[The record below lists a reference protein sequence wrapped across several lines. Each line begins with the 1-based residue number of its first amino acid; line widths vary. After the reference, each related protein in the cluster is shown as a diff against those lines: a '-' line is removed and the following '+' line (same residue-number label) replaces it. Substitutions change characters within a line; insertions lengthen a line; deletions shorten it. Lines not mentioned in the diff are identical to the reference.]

1 MKKDNIMKARIV
13 LLISLFFLSSYL
25 FAETLPME
33 SPEPQQGDI
42 TSFTKVI
49 DCKVYPS
56 LVVSN
61 LNIDLNNS
69 ETARVEITNL
79 IGNVY
84 FKKTTDENIDV
95 DLSGLASGMYLVN
108 IYVGDAKI
116 TRRIY
121 KQ

>member
-1 MKKDNIMKARIV
+1 MKAKII
-13 LLISLFFLSSYL
+13 LLISLFFTSYAIQANSL
-25 FAETLPME
+25 TENSTD
-33 SPEPQQGDI
+33 PQQNEI
-42 TSFTKVI
+42 TSFTKNI

-61 LNIDLNNS
+61 LNIDINS
-69 ETARVEITNL
+69 EESARVEITNL

-84 FKKTTDENIDV
+84 YKKTITENVDI
-95 DLSGLASGMYLVN
+95 DLSNLASGMYLVN

-116 TRRIY
+116 TKRIY

>member
-1 MKKDNIMKARIV
+1 MKAKIII
-13 LLISLFFLSSYL
+13 LASLFFIGTNL
-25 FAETLPME
+25 FANSTFSE
-33 SPEPQQGDI
+33 STDPQQNEI
-42 TSFTKVI
+42 TSFTKNI

-61 LNIDLNNS
+61 LSVDINS
-69 ETARVEITNL
+69 EESARVEITNL

-84 FKKTTDENIDV
+84 YKKTTDSNLDI
-95 DLSGLASGMYLVN
+95 DLSNFAPGMYLVN

-116 TRRIY
+116 TKRIY